1 MASHLI
7 SLGTPMSKITF
18 QLTKKTKKNKQKNNI
33 KFVKYAYIY
42 QLDEQIER

>member
-1 MASHLI
+1 
-7 SLGTPMSKITF
+7 MSKITF
-18 QLTKKTKKNKQKNNI
+18 QLTKKQKNKQKNNI